1 MTAESPRDLN
11 EAVKSLI
18 DGLRGVLKLTVFV
31 LIILTFL
38 VWSYACHFAIRN
50 PDKRLK
56 RFSANTKFFC
66 GLILKAFNLELT
78 VKNKP
83 ADDQKFL
90 LISNHMG
97 FVDIL
102 MLASTSPLLFVT
114 SNEMR
119 ETPFLGLLTEMGGCI
134 YVERR
139 SRTKII
145 EEMKTIVVA
154 LQKGFRVVLYPE
166 ATSTNGERVLPFKK
180 TLMMAAGQAG
190 VPIQPVVVNFRAIN
204 GEGFTLKWRDHL
216 CWYGDIPFAVS
227 MWKAATLKSVK
238 AEIEFLEQI
247 HTSPEDDRG
256 LIADKA
262 HAMISSKF
270 VAVKPDS
277 ESSTS
282 AQMEANLT

>member
-1 MTAESPRDLN
+1 MN
-11 EAVKSLI
+11 SLL
-18 DGLRGVLKLTVFV
+18 DGLRGVLKLTAFV
-31 LIILTFL
+31 IIILAFL
-38 VWSYACHFAIRN
+38 VWSYACHFVIRD

-56 RFSANTKFFC
+56 TFSGNTKFFC
-66 GLILKAFNLELT
+66 GIILKAFNLELI

-83 ADDQKFL
+83 AEDQKFL
-90 LISNHMG
+90 VVSNHMG

-102 MLASTSPLLFVT
+102 MLASCSPHLFVT

-119 ETPFLGLLTEMGGCI
+119 ETPFLGLLTELGGCI

-139 SRTKII
+139 SRTKIL

-190 VPIQPVVVNFRAIN
+190 VPIQPVVINFRAIN

-227 MWKAATLKSVK
+227 MWRAATLKSVK

-262 HAMISSKF
+262 HAMIVAKF
-270 VAVKPDS
+270 VPVQPDA
-277 ESSTS
+277 ETSTS
-282 AQMEANLT
+282 AQMEANPT